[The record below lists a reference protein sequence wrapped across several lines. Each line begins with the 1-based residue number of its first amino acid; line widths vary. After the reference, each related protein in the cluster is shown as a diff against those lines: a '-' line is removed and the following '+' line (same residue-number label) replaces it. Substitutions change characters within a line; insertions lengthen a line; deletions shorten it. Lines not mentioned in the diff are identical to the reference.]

1 MVINLF
7 ENVVKVFL
15 YKFNDISELALRFL
29 SLSFRARDK
38 SKMHYNI
45 LVERI

>member
-15 YKFNDISELALRFL
+15 YKSNDISELALRFL